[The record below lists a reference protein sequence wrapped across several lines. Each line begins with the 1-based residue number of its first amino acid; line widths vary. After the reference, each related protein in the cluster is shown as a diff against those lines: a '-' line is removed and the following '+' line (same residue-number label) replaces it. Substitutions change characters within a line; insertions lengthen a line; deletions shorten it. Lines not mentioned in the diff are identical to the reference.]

1 MTILGIR
8 QFFIDL
14 KLNVEFILKCLMI
27 AFILGSICGVVG
39 ALFHISV
46 DYVTELRLTFPWIV
60 YLLPIG
66 GLLIVFLY
74 HSSDSLDHEP
84 GTNTIIQSVRQQESV
99 PVLLAPAIF
108 LATVITHFVGGSSGR
123 EGAAL
128 QIGGSIATALGKLFH
143 VDDKEMS
150 ILIMCGMSAVF
161 SALFGT
167 PLTASLFSMEVVSVG
182 IFYYAAFVP
191 CLCSSLLSLQIAK
204 MFGCQ
209 GVGYILS
216 GSLELSPIVFLKLIL
231 FSSVI
236 AFVSILFV
244 LLMHYGHK
252 FFKNYFKNPYQ
263 SVAFGSLMILLL
275 VFIFGKDYLGA
286 GMNIIDK
293 AIYQSVVPWSFL
305 LKIIFT
311 VITIGCGFKGGEI
324 VPTFFIG
331 ATLGY
336 TVSLILGID
345 PHIGAALGIVGMF
358 CCVVN
363 CPLTSL
369 ALGIEMFGSEYLILF
384 AVVVSFCYVLSG
396 YFSLYQAQKIV
407 YSKTSPQ
414 FIDRN
419 AK

>member
-1 MTILGIR
+1 MEVR
-8 QFFIDL
+8 QFFMDL
-14 KLNVEFILKCLMI
+14 KLNIGFIFKCLKI
-27 AFILGSICGVVG
+27 AFVLGSICGVVG

-46 DYVTELRLTFPWIV
+46 DYATELRFAYPWII

-66 GLLIVFLY
+66 GLFIVFLY

-108 LATVITHFVGGSSGR
+108 LATVVTHLVGGSSGR

-128 QIGGSIATALGKLFH
+128 QIGGSIATALGKMFH

-167 PLTASLFSMEVVSVG
+167 PLTATLFSMEVVSVG
-182 IFYYAAFVP
+182 IFYYAAFIP
-191 CLCSSLLSLQIAK
+191 CLCSSLLSLQVAK
-204 MFGCQ
+204 LFGCQ
-209 GVGYILS
+209 GVAYVLNGT
-216 GSLELSPIVFLKLIL
+216 LELTPLSFFQLIL
-231 FSSVI
+231 FSVI
-236 AFVSILFV
+236 IALFSIVFV
-244 LLMHYGHK
+244 LMMHYGHK
-252 FFKNYFKNPYQ
+252 LFKDYFQNPYQ
-263 SVAFGSLMILLL
+263 RVFIGSFILLVL
-275 VFIFGKDYLGA
+275 VFIFGRHYLGA
-286 GMNIIDK
+286 GMETIHN
-293 AIYQSVVPWSFL
+293 AIYESVVPWDFL
-305 LKIIFT
+305 LKAIFT
-311 VITIGCGFKGGEI
+311 AITIGCGFKGGEI

-336 TVSLILGID
+336 TISLLLGID
-345 PHIGAALGIVGMF
+345 PHIGAALGIIGMF

-369 ALGIEMFGSEYLILF
+369 ALGIEMFGSEHLLLF
-384 AVVVSFCYVLSG
+384 AIVVSFCYVLSG

-414 FIDRN
+414 FINQN